1 MLPLSRHLSN
11 VLSPKILATI
21 AGCRSGRMGV
31 QKRRANQMISFNNLA
46 LGAAGGLALLVLGS
60 GIVQAAS
67 PAYCALYAR
76 EYTAQFATGSDAEAA
91 AASEH
96 RIQEQAYYQCLN
108 MDVEPEFPQTSVYH
122 GTGFD
127 EILAGLGG
135 PVEGVAEGDASAED
149 PLEETVAEPPAE
161 KPRPTQVARKSGRGS
176 GLEAWTP
183 EWEAWCKQHFPKS
196 FNPEDGT
203 VKPYNEG
210 RRFCH

>member
-1 MLPLSRHLSN
+1 MKSLSN
-11 VLSPKILATI
+11 LV
-21 AGCRSGRMGV
+21 
-31 QKRRANQMISFNNLA
+31 
-46 LGAAGGLALLVLGS
+46 LGAAAGSLSLIALGS
-60 GIVQAAS
+60 DMALAAS

-91 AASEH
+91 AASEY

-108 MDVEPEFPQTSVYH
+108 MDVEPEFPQTSVYY

-127 EILAGLGG
+127 EILAGLGD
-135 PVEGVAEGDASAED
+135 PVEGVAEGDASAEE
-149 PLEETVAEPPAE
+149 PLEETVAEPVE
-161 KPRPTQVARKSGRGS
+161 KPRPTQVARKSGGGS

-183 EWEAWCKQHFPKS
+183 EWEAWCKKHFPKS